1 MGLFS
6 KNKNEYKEASK
17 KLNQNKLAVDR
28 LVMEELTDNDQRAA
42 ELVDML
48 KEGNPLILN
57 FEKLNEE
64 EDNKM
69 LAFFAG
75 ASYALDGKSIK
86 INETTYLFA
95 RKVEF
100 MDGSLQTFIQSIPKR
115 K

>member
-6 KNKNEYKEASK
+6 KKNNEYKAASRN
-17 KLNQNKLAVDR
+17 LNQTQLAAEK
-28 LVMEELTDNDQRAA
+28 LVMEKLKDDDQRAA
-42 ELVDML
+42 ELVDLL
-48 KEGNPLILN
+48 KEGTPLILN
-57 FEKLNEE
+57 FEDLTEE

-75 ASYALDGKSIK
+75 AAYALDGKSIK

-100 MDGSLQTFIQSIPKR
+100 MDGSLQSFIQSIPKR
-115 K
+115 

>member
-6 KNKNEYKEASK
+6 RKKNEYNEASK
-17 KLNQNKLAVDR
+17 KLNQTQLAVDK
-28 LVMEELTDNDQRAA
+28 LLMEKLTDNDQRAA
-42 ELVDML
+42 ELVDEL
-48 KEGNPLILN
+48 KQGTPLILN
-57 FEKLNEE
+57 FEDLTED
-64 EDNKM
+64 EDNKL

-75 ASYALDGKSIK
+75 AAYALDGKSIK

-100 MDGSLQTFIQSIPKR
+100 MDGSLQTFIQSIPK

>member
-57 FEKLNEE
+57 FEKLSED

>member
-6 KNKNEYKEASK
+6 KKNNEYKEASK
-17 KLNQNKLAVDR
+17 NLNQNQLAADR
-28 LVMEELTDNDQRAA
+28 LIMERLKDDDQRAA
-42 ELVDML
+42 ELVDLL
-48 KEGNPLILN
+48 KSGTPIILN
-57 FEKLNEE
+57 FEDLTEE

-75 ASYALDGKSIK
+75 AAYALDGKSIK

-115 K
+115 

>member
-57 FEKLNEE
+57 FEKLSED

-75 ASYALDGKSIK
+75 AAYALDGKSIK

-100 MDGSLQTFIQSIPKR
+100 MDGSLQTFINSIPKR
-115 K
+115 